1 MLSTTLACLRPALP
15 RVASARPFAS
25 AAAPIRETGYNFTIN
40 DDEREIIDLAEKFT
54 RDEIIPNAPH
64 HDRTGEY
71 PWDIVKKAHSLGL
84 MNTHVPPEYGG
95 MCALHT
101 FDNISHLKNREIFCS
116 WMFCHCLEEMDV
128 FMGP

>member
-1 MLSTTLACLRPALP
+1 MCIDKAFEFYNFPTAMLSTTLACLRPALP

-84 MNTHVPPEYGG
+84 MNAHIPQEYGG
-95 MCALHT
+95 TCA
-101 FDNISHLKNREIFCS
+101 
-116 WMFCHCLEEMDV
+116 HCYIHS
-128 FMGP
+128 